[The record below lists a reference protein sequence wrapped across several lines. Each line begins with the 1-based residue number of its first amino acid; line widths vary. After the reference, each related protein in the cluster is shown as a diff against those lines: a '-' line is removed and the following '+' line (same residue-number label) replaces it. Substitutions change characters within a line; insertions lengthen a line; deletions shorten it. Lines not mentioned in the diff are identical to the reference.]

1 MSASSGRLG
10 PRLTIIAAV
19 DRRLAIGRGN
29 AMPWHLPDDFRRF
42 KALTLGKPV
51 AMGRLTA
58 ESIGRP
64 LPGRR
69 NLVITRGGATPFDG
83 QEAVGSLGDA
93 IKAAAG
99 ADELII
105 AGGGQI
111 YADGLPLA
119 DRALIT
125 WVDTTIERPDT
136 FFPQFPVDGWAEVA
150 REQHPADDRHAFGFS
165 WVDYV
170 HRDPA

>member
-1 MSASSGRLG
+1 MTS
-10 PRLTIIAAV
+10 LTIIAAV
-19 DRRLAIGRGN
+19 DRKMAIGRNN

-42 KALTLGKPV
+42 KALSMGKPV

-69 NLVITRGGATPFDG
+69 NLVITRGGRCPFPD
-83 QEAVGSLGDA
+83 QEAIGSLTEA
-93 IKAAAG
+93 IKAVVG
-99 ADELII
+99 TDELII

-111 YADGLPLA
+111 YAEALPLA
-119 DRALIT
+119 QRMHLT
-125 WVDTTIERPDT
+125 EVDTEIENPDA
-136 FFPQFPVDGWAEVA
+136 FFPDFTRDGWIEVE
-150 REQHPADDRHAFGFS
+150 RTHHPADERHAFGFS

-170 HRDPA
+170 RSRPAPA